1 MLKTSSNYHNYNYD
15 DKNNHIL
22 LKQQVSCNFLFLDR
36 IRNDLP
42 NYLSERE
49 ADGVSVMNWYH
60 RQFRDTA
67 RERYF
72 KNMNMAM
79 YFHSMIADYYLGKL
93 QRVVVVLKKEE
104 H

>member
-1 MLKTSSNYHNYNYD
+1 MYLTTDIK
-15 DKNNHIL
+15 IL
-22 LKQQVSCNFLFLDR
+22 YR

-79 YFHSMIADYYLGKL
+79 YFHSMIADYYLGMFVYIVILMVKF
-93 QRVVVVLKKEE
+93 
-104 H
+104 